1 MASTVSLSLFFFFN
15 DTATTEIYTLSLH
28 DALPICVDADP
39 DAADLGLRAV
49 WRAFADP
56 VGRHRELERSAGA
69 LDRECE
75 APARPLL
82 DGLGQLLGRVDRL
95 PRHRPHG
102 VARSDAGALRGRAG
116 GHRSHLRR
124 QQRAHADVPHLLRL
138 PEEIGHGGP
147 PGYQRDDEP
156 RAAALDLEL
165 DRA

>member
-69 LDRECE
+69 RSEEHTSELQSQSNLVCRLLLEKKKQLNVH
-75 APARPLL
+75 APASVP
-82 DGLGQLLGRVDRL
+82 DCC
-95 PRHRPHG
+95 HRI
-102 VARSDAGALRGRAG
+102 
-116 GHRSHLRR
+116 
-124 QQRAHADVPHLLRL
+124 HAIDTR
-138 PEEIGHGGP
+138 
-147 PGYQRDDEP
+147 
-156 RAAALDLEL
+156 
-165 DRA
+165 